1 MPASVPN
8 GRTFCRAD
16 KRAHT
21 LPHYL
26 APSLMT
32 ARTSAM
38 PEGRFPSRNDAPIGS
53 PASDPVAAALCP
65 PIAKHLILI

>member
-16 KRAHT
+16 KRPRT
-21 LPHYL
+21 LPRYL
-26 APSLMT
+26 APSLPT
-32 ARTSAM
+32 ARLLDSPRAV
-38 PEGRFPSRNDAPIGS
+38 PSRP
-53 PASDPVAAALCP
+53 ALCP

>member
-16 KRAHT
+16 KRART
-21 LPHYL
+21 LPRYV

-38 PEGRFPSRNDAPIGS
+38 PSGGFRRVTTRLL
-53 PASDPVAAALCP
+53 DPLRAVAARVVP
-65 PIAKHLILI
+65 SHR

>member
-16 KRAHT
+16 KRART
-21 LPHYL
+21 LPRYL
-26 APSLMT
+26 ASSLMT

-38 PEGRFPSRNDAPIGS
+38 PSGRFPSRNDAPIGS
-53 PASDPVAAALCP
+53 PASGSVAARVLP
-65 PIAKHLILI
+65 SHR

>member
-16 KRAHT
+16 KRART
-21 LPHYL
+21 LPRYL

-38 PEGRFPSRNDAPIGS
+38 PSGRFPSVTTRLL
-53 PASDPVAAALCP
+53 DPLRAVAARVVP
-65 PIAKHLILI
+65 SHR